1 MRVLVAPDSFKPAVK
16 AVSVAQ
22 AMARG
27 ILQSDPS
34 ATVFL
39 SPLANGDA
47 GTLDIVVRAQQGRM
61 RQESV
66 ALPDQRPVHVRW
78 AWLPNRL
85 AFVAAS
91 EWPVGANHADPEN
104 ASSRGLGQLLAQ
116 ILRYQPQ
123 EIVVALGSTP
133 VLDGGMGLLE
143 AFGAQFLDEG
153 GRPAGVGIR
162 GLARVRDLDVADM
175 TIPRVPLTVLIDS
188 DAPLIGDKGLAAD
201 GEGLQGALR
210 PHQIPRW
217 TEALGRYA
225 RLLEERLAVSLGRA
239 AGTASAG
246 GLGFALA
253 LLGGGLVAGP
263 PRLAD
268 LAALDTHIASADWI
282 LSGCGRLD
290 GGKESAPLTE
300 VLRRARPRG
309 IPVIALAAHID
320 PGHRALYD
328 LGLTGAY
335 PILDKPRAL
344 PQALRATA
352 TMIESA
358 SFRVATWMAR
368 TGVP

>member
-34 ATVFL
+34 ATVLL
-39 SPLANGDA
+39 SPLANGDT

-66 ALPDQRPVHVRW
+66 ALPEQRPVHVRW

-85 AFVAAS
+85 AFVATS
-91 EWPVGANHADPEN
+91 EWPPATHHADPEN
-104 ASSRGLGQLLAQ
+104 ASSRGLGQLLVQ

-123 EIVVALGSTP
+123 EIMVALGSTS

-143 AFGAQFLDEG
+143 AFGAQFLDDA

-162 GLARVRDLDVADM
+162 GLARVRDLEVAGM
-175 TIPRVPLTVLIDS
+175 TMPPVPLTVLIDS
-188 DAPLIGDKGLAAD
+188 DAPLMGDQGLTAD
-201 GEGLQGALR
+201 AELPGTLR

-217 TEALGRYA
+217 RDALARYVG
-225 RLLEERLAVSLGRA
+225 LLEERLAVSLGRT
-239 AGTASAG
+239 AGTGSGG

-268 LAALDTHIASADWI
+268 LTALDTHIASADWI

-290 GGKESAPLTE
+290 GARESAPLAE
-300 VLRRARPRG
+300 VLRRARPRS
-309 IPVIALAAHID
+309 IPVIALAGQID

-335 PILDKPRAL
+335 SILDKPRAQA
-344 PQALRATA
+344 QALRATA

-358 SFRVATWMAR
+358 SFRVATWMSWK
-368 TGVP
+368 GVP